1 MPHPL
6 DAPINAAM
14 RELDAMKARGD
25 GGEFVPGKGYVGT
38 TPEYTALL
46 YRLRDMTRQRVAGV
60 IA

>member
-1 MPHPL
+1 
-6 DAPINAAM
+6 M

-25 GGEFVPGKGYVGT
+25 GGTFVDGRGYVGT

-46 YRLRDMTRQRVAGV
+46 YRLRDMTRQRVAPTLPGKA